1 MLSIPHVSCHS
12 DFRCDFKASN
22 DCVFVDDFW
31 LGGTQFHWRFQAS
44 MMTLF
49 SLLIL
54 CVNRELVFVSIPSV
68 SRDSIFKD
76 DFSFY
81 RDSVFSDDFWIR
93 IRRVCVTNPCGSHQS
108 IFAIDLMRRSCCP
121 FHTSAVNQISV
132 GISRSAST
140 MFSLTISG

>member
-54 CVNRELVFVSIPSV
+54 CVNRELVFVSIQSV

-76 DFSFY
+76 DFSFHS
-81 RDSVFSDDFWIR
+81 DSVFGDDFLMS
-93 IRRVCVTNPCGSHQS
+93 IRRLCFTIPCVSHGS
-108 IFAIDLMRRSCCP
+108 IFAIDLMPRSCCR
-121 FHTSAVNQISV
+121 FHTSAVTKISV
-132 GISRSAST
+132 VISRPTAIV
-140 MFSLTISG
+140 FSLTISV